1 MEDKKTQLI
10 VRNSKEMVTQSDVDR
25 LVVEILADA
34 IRRYKRKK
42 LKPGLT

>member
-1 MEDKKTQLI
+1 MEEKKQKQLI
-10 VRNSKEMVTQSDVDR
+10 VRNSKEPVTQEDIDR

-42 LKPGLT
+42 N